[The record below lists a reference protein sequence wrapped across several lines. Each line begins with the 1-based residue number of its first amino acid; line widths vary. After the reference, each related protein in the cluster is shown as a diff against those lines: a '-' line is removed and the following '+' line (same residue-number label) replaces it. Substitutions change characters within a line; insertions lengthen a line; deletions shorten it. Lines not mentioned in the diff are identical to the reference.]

1 MQVTVTGR
9 HMAVSDALRQ
19 YCVEKAERLPKFL
32 DRVQQIEVV
41 LDGHDGLHSAE
52 IIVRSAGSP
61 PFVASEQHEDAY
73 AAIDLLMDKIE
84 ERLRR
89 YKEKHRNRKH
99 PPHGPA
105 ERAAD

>member
-9 HMAVSDALRQ
+9 HMGVSDALRQ
-19 YCVEKAERLPKFL
+19 YCTEKAERLPRFL
-32 DRVQQIEVV
+32 DRVQAIEVI
-41 LDGHDGLHSAE
+41 LDGHDGNHTAE
-52 IIVRSAGSP
+52 IIVRSAGAP
-61 PFVASEQHEDAY
+61 PFVASVEHEDAY
-73 AAIDLLMDKIE
+73 AAIDLLVDKIE

-105 ERAAD
+105 ERAPD